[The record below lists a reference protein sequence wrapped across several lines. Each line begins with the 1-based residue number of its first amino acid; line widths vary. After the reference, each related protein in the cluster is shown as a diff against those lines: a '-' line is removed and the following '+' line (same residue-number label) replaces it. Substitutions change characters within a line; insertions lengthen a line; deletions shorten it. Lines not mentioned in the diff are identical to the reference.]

1 MQIHTKWYVNSRYF
15 LAIIHIYSIAKP
27 LVPDNPTSIMPSFT
41 PKDLSIAEF
50 QFLMQGAIA
59 PRPIAFASTINAKG
73 QVNLSPFSYFNC
85 FSSNPPIL
93 VFSPARRVRDNT
105 TKHTLENVYE
115 VPEVVVN
122 VVTHGIVEQTSLAS
136 TEYEQGIDEFV
147 KAGLTALK
155 SEIVTPP
162 RVAESP
168 VQFECKVNE
177 IKVLGDGP
185 GAGNMIICE
194 VLKMHINDAIL
205 EDSGKFIDPNKI
217 DLVSRL
223 GGAWYGRASGNALF
237 TIPKPLA
244 TKGIG
249 FDALPKSLINS
260 SILTGN
266 QLARLANIEAIP
278 SLETK
283 DFPDIKTEAELHH
296 KLAEYISK
304 DDINTAWQLILHHKL
319 Q

>member
-1 MQIHTKWYVNSRYF
+1 
-15 LAIIHIYSIAKP
+15 
-27 LVPDNPTSIMPSFT
+27 MPSFT

-73 QVNLSPFSYFNC
+73 DVNLSPFSYFNC

-105 TKHTLENVYE
+105 TKHTLDNVKE

-122 VVTHGIVEQTSLAS
+122 VVSYSIVEQTSLAS
-136 TEYEQGIDEFV
+136 TEYGDGVNEFI
-147 KAGLTALK
+147 KAGLTELK
-155 SEIVTPP
+155 SELVSPP

-177 IKVLGDGP
+177 IKALGDGP

-194 VLKMHINDAIL
+194 VLKMHVNDHIL
-205 EDSGKFIDPNKI
+205 EESGKFIDPNKI

-223 GGAWYGRASGNALF
+223 GGSWYGRASGEALF

-249 FDALPKSLINS
+249 FDALPESIVNS
-260 SILTGN
+260 KVLTGN
-266 QLARLANIEAIP
+266 QLARLANVEAIP
-278 SLETK
+278 TQK
-283 DFPDIKTEAELHH
+283 TQDFPTFNSVNELHQ
-296 KLAEYISK
+296 KVAEYISK
-304 DDINTAWQLILHHKL
+304 DDIQTAWQLILHHNL
-319 Q
+319 QK

>member
-1 MQIHTKWYVNSRYF
+1 
-15 LAIIHIYSIAKP
+15 
-27 LVPDNPTSIMPSFT
+27 MPSYT
-41 PKDLSIAEF
+41 PNDLSIADF
-50 QFLMQGAIA
+50 QFLMQGAVA

-73 QVNLSPFSYFNC
+73 EVNLSPFSYFNC

-105 TKHTLENVYE
+105 TKHTLENVKE

-122 VVTHGIVEQTSLAS
+122 VVSFGIVEQTSLAS
-136 TEYEQGIDEFV
+136 TEYEAGVNEFV

-155 SEIVTPP
+155 SELISPP

-177 IKVLGDGP
+177 IKALGDGP

-194 VLKMHINDAIL
+194 VLKMHINDDIL
-205 EDSGKFIDPNKI
+205 EKSGKFIDPNKI

-223 GGAWYGRASGNALF
+223 GGSWYGRAAGEALF

-249 FDALPKSLINS
+249 FDALPETIRNS
-260 SILTGN
+260 ATLTGN
-266 QLARLANIEAIP
+266 QLARLANVEAIP
-278 SLETK
+278 AKKQQT
-283 DFPDIKTEAELHH
+283 FPQHNSVDKLHQEI
-296 KLAEYISK
+296 AGFIIQ
-304 DDINTAWQLILHHKL
+304 DDIQSAWQLILHHNL

>member
-1 MQIHTKWYVNSRYF
+1 
-15 LAIIHIYSIAKP
+15 
-27 LVPDNPTSIMPSFT
+27 MPSFT
-41 PKDLSIAEF
+41 PKDLSVAEF

-59 PRPIAFASTINAKG
+59 PRPIAFASTVNAKG
-73 QVNLSPFSYFNC
+73 EVNLSPFSYFNC

-105 TKHTLENVYE
+105 TKHTLENVRE
-115 VPEVVVN
+115 VPEVVIN
-122 VVTHGIVEQTSLAS
+122 VVSHAIVEQTSLAS
-136 TEYEQGIDEFV
+136 TEYGNGVNEFV
-147 KAGLTALK
+147 KAGLTELK
-155 SEIVTPP
+155 SELIKPP

-177 IKVLGDGP
+177 IKALGDGP

-194 VLKMHINDAIL
+194 VLKMHINKAIL

-249 FDALPKSLINS
+249 FDALPTSIVQS
-260 SILTGN
+260 PILTGN
-266 QLARLANIEAIP
+266 QIARLANIENIP
-278 SLETK
+278 A
-283 DFPDIKTEAELHH
+283 TEEMLMQTLDTVNDLHQ
-296 KLAEYISK
+296 KLAEVIMK
-304 DDINTAWQLILHHKL
+304 DDIHSAWQLILHHKKL
-319 Q
+319 L

>member
-1 MQIHTKWYVNSRYF
+1 
-15 LAIIHIYSIAKP
+15 
-27 LVPDNPTSIMPSFT
+27 MPSFT
-41 PKDLSIAEF
+41 PKDLSVAEF

-73 QVNLSPFSYFNC
+73 EVNLSPFSYFNC

-105 TKHTLENVYE
+105 TKHTLENVKE
-115 VPEVVVN
+115 VPEVVIN
-122 VVTHGIVEQTSLAS
+122 VVSHVIVEQTSLAS
-136 TEYEQGIDEFV
+136 TEYGDGVNEFI
-147 KAGLTALK
+147 KAGLTELK
-155 SEIVTPP
+155 SELVKPP

-168 VQFECKVNE
+168 AQFECKVNE
-177 IKVLGDGP
+177 IKALGDGP

-194 VLKMHINDAIL
+194 VLKMHIDEAVL

-223 GGAWYGRASGNALF
+223 GGAWYGRASGDALF

-249 FDALPKSLINS
+249 FDALPTSIVQS
-260 SILTGN
+260 PILTGN
-266 QLARLANIEAIP
+266 QIARLANVENIP
-278 SLETK
+278 T
-283 DFPDIKTEAELHH
+283 TEEMLMPIVDTVNDLHK
-296 KLAEYISK
+296 KLAEFILK
-304 DDINTAWQLILHHKL
+304 DDIHTAWQLILHHKKL
-319 Q
+319 L

>member
-1 MQIHTKWYVNSRYF
+1 
-15 LAIIHIYSIAKP
+15 
-27 LVPDNPTSIMPSFT
+27 MPSFT
-41 PKDLSIAEF
+41 PKDLSVAEF

-59 PRPIAFASTINAKG
+59 PRPIAFASTVNAKG
-73 QVNLSPFSYFNC
+73 EVNLSPFSYFNC

-105 TKHTLENVYE
+105 TKHTLENVRE
-115 VPEVVVN
+115 VPEVVIN
-122 VVTHGIVEQTSLAS
+122 VVSHAIVEQTSLAS
-136 TEYEQGIDEFV
+136 TEYGNGVNEFV
-147 KAGLTALK
+147 KAGLTELK
-155 SEIVTPP
+155 SELIKPP

-177 IKVLGDGP
+177 IKALGDGP

-194 VLKMHINDAIL
+194 VLKMHINKAIL

-249 FDALPKSLINS
+249 FDALPT
-260 SILTGN
+260 SIVQSPTLTGN
-266 QLARLANIEAIP
+266 QLARLANVEKIP
-278 SLETK
+278 AAEEMLMPKLETVN
-283 DFPDIKTEAELHH
+283 DLHQ
-296 KLAEYISK
+296 KLAEVIMK
-304 DDINTAWQLILHHKL
+304 DDIHSAWQLILHHKKL
-319 Q
+319 L